1 MEKVKENILIREP
14 LSLRWLVLGAL
25 SCALAAFALLAAGDL
40 LPEPL
45 TQAAEPTSFI
55 AENAHKHLV
64 TLTSIGPRVAGSY
77 ENEVLAVGVLV
88 GALRE
93 IAAGASPHHILEID
107 VHTASGAFSLS
118 FLDGMNNVY
127 RDVQSVVA
135 RLSARGGRPP
145 PASRRNALLINC
157 HFDTVPDSPGASDD
171 GAGCAV
177 GLETLRALAA
187 APAPHPHDVL
197 LLLNGAEENIMQAS
211 HAFITT
217 HKWAPSV
224 RAFINVEACGAG
236 GREVLF
242 QAGPH
247 DPWIMEVYAHSVPH
261 PFASSLAQEIF
272 ESGLIPADTDF
283 RVFRDFG
290 NLSGVDLAWSANGY
304 VYHTRLDTA
313 DRAPP
318 STLQRTGDNVLA
330 LAKGLLQS
338 GRLSRKV
345 EHTSGQP
352 VFFDALG
359 VGVVLLRSHTA
370 VAVAIAAVAAAVLRV
385 KLHAGLAR
393 DELYMKPGEWPRL
406 VVTALARGVLGALCG
421 LGWAAASGAGLH
433 MLSPLAFYSHPWL
446 LAPLYAVP
454 AVAVAWLATL
464 RLTRRCAPALRGPAG
479 GARARLAGD
488 ALCAAWAALLLLCT
502 LRALR
507 SGLTRRCA
515 PALRGPAG
523 GGARAARGGRAVRR
537 LGRAAAAVHAAGAA
551 LGVSTV
557 AVAWLATLRLTRR
570 CAPALRGPAGGAR
583 ARLAGDAL
591 CAAWAAL
598 LLLCTLRALRSG
610 LADAAVRAGAARP
623 GGRGAR
629 AARGGRAVRRLG
641 RAAAAVHAAGAAL
654 GVSTVAVAWLAT
666 LRLTRRCA
674 PALRGPAG
682 GARARLAGDALC
694 AAWAALLLLCT
705 LRALRSGGSLAGHAE
720 ADAAVRAGAARP
732 GGRGARAARGGRAVR
747 RLGRAAAAVHA
758 AGAALG
764 VSTVAV
770 AWLATLRLTRRCAPA
785 LRGPAGGARARLAGD
800 ALCAAWAALL
810 LLCMLRALRSGFL
823 PALWTVGLAT
833 SGIVAYSLRLRGG
846 AALLCWSVGAA
857 LPALQTGYVA
867 LDALAMFVPIMGR
880 AGPVPHDIVMGVISA
895 SLAMA
900 ACCWLL
906 PLVAVARKPHRLAA
920 AMLALQAV
928 TFAAVLLTPLGNP
941 YSPTRP
947 QRLMVFHTRRTD
959 HVTGK
964 QENLFW
970 MPDLDSNS
978 PHSLDPYVAAF
989 KSAVATSGAECLRWV
1004 YCGAPYYLPARAV
1017 VPRGHAAPAPAPP
1030 LTTLDVQ
1037 LDLHRNPDVLTMNVT
1052 GPSHVVVILS
1062 PVEGVKVSH
1071 YTASGAGGGVPE
1083 TAEPWGSR
1091 ETYFLALHDARLP
1104 APWHLTF
1111 DLELEDGASPPQG
1124 AWVDI
1129 SVAGHSQSGPTK
1141 EAPALKEL
1149 LASLPP
1155 HAAPA
1160 ATGWGVDL
1168 HLYRV

>member
-1 MEKVKENILIREP
+1 MERVKENILIREP

-25 SCALAAFALLAAGDL
+25 SCALAALALLAAGDL

-45 TQAAEPTSFI
+45 TRAAEPTRFI
-55 AENAHKHLV
+55 AENAHGHLV
-64 TLTSIGPRVAGSY
+64 NLTSIGPRVAGSY
-77 ENEVLAVGVLV
+77 GNEVLAVGVLV

-93 IAAGASPHHILEID
+93 IAAGAAAHHILEID

-187 APAPHPHDVL
+187 APAPHPHDVI

-247 DPWIMEVYAHSVPH
+247 DPWIMEVYASSVPH

-304 VYHTRLDTA
+304 VYHTSLDTA

-318 STLQRTGDNVLA
+318 STLQRTGDNVQA

-345 EHTSGQP
+345 ERTAGQP

-359 VGVVLLRSHTA
+359 IGLVLLRSHAA
-370 VAVAIAAVAAAVLRV
+370 VAVAMAAVAAAVLRV

-393 DELYMKPGEWPRL
+393 DELYMKPGQWLRL
-406 VVTALARGVLGALCG
+406 VVTTLGLGLAGALCG
-421 LGWAAASGAGLH
+421 LGWAAVSGAVLH
-433 MLSPLAFYSHPWL
+433 AAAALAFYSDPWL
-446 LAPLYAVP
+446 LAPLYAGP
-454 AVAVAWLATL
+454 AVAVWWLATL
-464 RLTRRCAPALRGPAG
+464 RLTRHLAPALRGW
-479 GARARLAGD
+479 ARARLAGD
-488 ALCAAWAALLLLCT
+488 ALCVAWAALLLLCT

-507 SGLTRRCA
+507 SG
-515 PALRGPAG
+515 
-523 GGARAARGGRAVRR
+523 
-537 LGRAAAAVHAAGAA
+537 
-551 LGVSTV
+551 
-557 AVAWLATLRLTRR
+557 
-570 CAPALRGPAGGAR
+570 
-583 ARLAGDAL
+583 
-591 CAAWAAL
+591 
-598 LLLCTLRALRSG
+598 
-610 LADAAVRAGAARP
+610 
-623 GGRGAR
+623 
-629 AARGGRAVRRLG
+629 
-641 RAAAAVHAAGAAL
+641 
-654 GVSTVAVAWLAT
+654 
-666 LRLTRRCA
+666 
-674 PALRGPAG
+674 
-682 GARARLAGDALC
+682 
-694 AAWAALLLLCT
+694 
-705 LRALRSGGSLAGHAE
+705 
-720 ADAAVRAGAARP
+720 
-732 GGRGARAARGGRAVR
+732 
-747 RLGRAAAAVHA
+747 
-758 AGAALG
+758 
-764 VSTVAV
+764 
-770 AWLATLRLTRRCAPA
+770 
-785 LRGPAGGARARLAGD
+785 
-800 ALCAAWAALL
+800 
-810 LLCMLRALRSGFL
+810 FI
-823 PALWTVGLAT
+823 PALWTVGLSTCGLVAYSLRLRGGAALLCWSVGAALPALQT
-833 SGIVAYSLRLRGG
+833 GYVALDALTMFVPIMGRAGPVPHDVRLSTCGLVAYSLRLRGG

-880 AGPVPHDIVMGVISA
+880 AGPVPHDGCPLAASWRTRCGTALLCWSVGAALPALQTGYVALDALAMFVPIMGRAGPVPHDGCPLAASWRTRCGTALLCWSVGAALPALQTGYVALDALTMFVPIMGRAGPVPHDGCPLAASWRTRCGAALLCWSVGAALPALQTGYVALDALTMFVPIMGRAGPVPHDGCPLAASWRTRCGAALLCWSVGAALPALQTGYVALDALTMFVPIMGRAGPVPHDIVMAVVSA

-900 ACCWLL
+900 GCSWLL
-906 PLVAVARKPHRLAA
+906 PLVVVARRPHRLVAA
-920 AMLALQAV
+920 ILVLQAV
-928 TFAAVLLTPLGNP
+928 TLAAVLLTPLGNP

-959 HVTGK
+959 HVTGS
-964 QENLFW
+964 QEHLFW
-970 MPDLDSNS
+970 LPDLDTNS

-989 KSAVATSGAECLRWV
+989 KSAVPTSDTECTRWV

-1017 VPRGHAAPAPAPP
+1017 VPRGHAASAPSPP
-1030 LTTLDVQ
+1030 LTKIDVQ
-1037 LDLHRNPDVLTMNVT
+1037 LKLERNPDVFRMNVT

-1062 PVEGVKVSH
+1062 PVEGVKVSR
-1071 YTASGAGGGVPE
+1071 YTASGAGGGVPRP
-1083 TAEPWGSR
+1083 AQPWGSR
-1091 ETYFLALHDARLP
+1091 ETYFLALHDARKP
-1104 APWHLTF
+1104 AVWHLAF
-1111 DLELEDGASPPQG
+1111 HLELEDGASPPKG

-1129 SVAGHSQSGPTK
+1129 SVAGHSLSGPTK

-1155 HAAPA
+1155 HTAPA

>member
-1 MEKVKENILIREP
+1 
-14 LSLRWLVLGAL
+14 
-25 SCALAAFALLAAGDL
+25 AA
-40 LPEPL
+40 EPL
-45 TQAAEPTSFI
+45 TQAAEPTRFI

-64 TLTSIGPRVAGSY
+64 NLTSIGPRVAGSY

-93 IAAGASPHHILEID
+93 IAAGAAPHHIIEID

-145 PASRRNALLINC
+145 PASRRNALLINS

-187 APAPHPHDVL
+187 TPAPHAHDVI

-247 DPWIMEVYAHSVPH
+247 DPWIMEVYASSVPH

-345 EHTSGQP
+345 ERTAGQP

-359 VGVVLLRSHTA
+359 VGLVLLRSHSA

-393 DELYMKPGEWPRL
+393 DELYLKPGEWPCL
-406 VVTALARGVLGALCG
+406 VVTTLALGLVGALCG
-421 LGWAAASGAGLH
+421 LCWAAASGAVLH
-433 MLSPLAFYSHPWL
+433 ATAALAFYSDPWL
-446 LAPLYAVP
+446 LAPLYAGP
-454 AVAVAWLATL
+454 AVAVCWLATL
-464 RLTRRCAPALRGPAG
+464 RLTRHVAPTLRGW
-479 GARARLAGD
+479 ARARLAGD
-488 ALCAAWAALLLLCT
+488 ALCVWWAVLLLLCT

-507 SGLTRRCA
+507 SG
-515 PALRGPAG
+515 
-523 GGARAARGGRAVRR
+523 
-537 LGRAAAAVHAAGAA
+537 
-551 LGVSTV
+551 
-557 AVAWLATLRLTRR
+557 
-570 CAPALRGPAGGAR
+570 
-583 ARLAGDAL
+583 
-591 CAAWAAL
+591 
-598 LLLCTLRALRSG
+598 
-610 LADAAVRAGAARP
+610 
-623 GGRGAR
+623 
-629 AARGGRAVRRLG
+629 
-641 RAAAAVHAAGAAL
+641 
-654 GVSTVAVAWLAT
+654 
-666 LRLTRRCA
+666 
-674 PALRGPAG
+674 
-682 GARARLAGDALC
+682 
-694 AAWAALLLLCT
+694 
-705 LRALRSGGSLAGHAE
+705 
-720 ADAAVRAGAARP
+720 
-732 GGRGARAARGGRAVR
+732 
-747 RLGRAAAAVHA
+747 
-758 AGAALG
+758 
-764 VSTVAV
+764 
-770 AWLATLRLTRRCAPA
+770 
-785 LRGPAGGARARLAGD
+785 
-800 ALCAAWAALL
+800 
-810 LLCMLRALRSGFL
+810 FI
-823 PALWTVGLAT
+823 PALWTVGLST
-833 SGIVAYSLRLRGG
+833 SGIVAYLLRLRGG
-846 AALLCWSVGAA
+846 AALLCWNVGAL

-867 LDALAMFVPIMGR
+867 LDALTMFVPIMGR
-880 AGPVPHDIVMGVISA
+880 AGPVPHDIVMGVVSA

-900 ACCWLL
+900 ACSWLL
-906 PLVAVARKPHRLAA
+906 PLLSVARKPHRLAV
-920 AMLALQAV
+920 AMLVLQAV
-928 TFAAVLLTPLGNP
+928 ALVAVLLTPLGNP

-964 QENLFW
+964 QEYLYW

-978 PHSLDPYVAAF
+978 PHSLDPYVPLF
-989 KSAVATSGAECLRWV
+989 KSAIPTSPSSCARWV

-1017 VPRGHAAPAPAPP
+1017 VPRGHAAPARAPP
-1030 LTTLDVQ
+1030 LTALHAQ
-1037 LDLHRNPDVLTMNVT
+1037 LRLQAETDRAVLRINVT
-1052 GPSHVVVILS
+1052 GPSHVVSVYKHPDVPL
-1062 PVEGVKVSH
+1062 VLRALGVLRRAVLPAGARRGAARTRRARARAAAH
-1071 YTASGAGGGVPE
+1071 RAARAAAAAGGDRP
-1083 TAEPWGSR
+1083 R
-1091 ETYFLALHDARLP
+1091 R
-1104 APWHLTF
+1104 
-1111 DLELEDGASPPQG
+1111 
-1124 AWVDI
+1124 
-1129 SVAGHSQSGPTK
+1129 
-1141 EAPALKEL
+1141 
-1149 LASLPP
+1149 
-1155 HAAPA
+1155 AA
-1160 ATGWGVDL
+1160 D
-1168 HLYRV
+1168 

>member
-1 MEKVKENILIREP
+1 MVHESYEKQRFRQLMKSLQQDYEMVEKVKENILIREP

-25 SCALAAFALLAAGDL
+25 SCVLAALALLAAGDL

-55 AENAHKHLV
+55 AENAHIHLV
-64 TLTSIGPRVAGSY
+64 NLTSIGPRVAGSY

-93 IAAGASPHHILEID
+93 IAAGAAPHHILEID

-247 DPWIMEVYAHSVPH
+247 DPWIMEVYASSVPH

-318 STLQRTGDNVLA
+318 ATLQRTGDNVLA

-345 EHTSGQP
+345 ERTAGQP

-359 VGVVLLRSHTA
+359 VGLVLLRSHAA
-370 VAVAIAAVAAAVLRV
+370 VAVAVAALAAAALRI

-393 DELYMKPGEWPRL
+393 DELYMKPGEWLRHVATTL
-406 VVTALARGVLGALCG
+406 VLGSVAALCG
-421 LGWAAASGAGLH
+421 LGWAAASGAVLH
-433 MLSPLAFYSHPWL
+433 ASAALAFYSDPWL
-446 LAPLYAVP
+446 LAPLYAGPATTLVLGSVAALCGLGWAAASGAVLHASAALAFYSDPWLLAPLYAGPATTLVLGSVAALCGLGWAAASGAVLHASAALAFYSDPWLLAPLYAGPATTLVLGSVAALCGLGWAAASGAVLHASAALAFYSDPWLLAPLYAGPATTLVLGSVAALCGLGWAAASGAVLHASAALTFYSDPWLLAPLYAGPATTLVLGSVAALCGLGWAAASGAVLHASAALAFYSDPWLLAPLYAAP
-454 AVAVAWLATL
+454 AVAVWWLATL
-464 RLTRRCAPALRGPAG
+464 RLARGRRVALACRGWK
-479 GARARLAGD
+479 RARLAGD
-488 ALCAAWAALLLLCT
+488 ALCGGWAALLLLCT
-502 LRALR
+502 L
-507 SGLTRRCA
+507 T
-515 PALRGPAG
+515 
-523 GGARAARGGRAVRR
+523 
-537 LGRAAAAVHAAGAA
+537 
-551 LGVSTV
+551 
-557 AVAWLATLRLTRR
+557 
-570 CAPALRGPAGGAR
+570 
-583 ARLAGDAL
+583 
-591 CAAWAAL
+591 
-598 LLLCTLRALRSG
+598 
-610 LADAAVRAGAARP
+610 
-623 GGRGAR
+623 
-629 AARGGRAVRRLG
+629 
-641 RAAAAVHAAGAAL
+641 
-654 GVSTVAVAWLAT
+654 
-666 LRLTRRCA
+666 
-674 PALRGPAG
+674 
-682 GARARLAGDALC
+682 
-694 AAWAALLLLCT
+694 
-705 LRALRSGGSLAGHAE
+705 
-720 ADAAVRAGAARP
+720 
-732 GGRGARAARGGRAVR
+732 
-747 RLGRAAAAVHA
+747 
-758 AGAALG
+758 
-764 VSTVAV
+764 
-770 AWLATLRLTRRCAPA
+770 
-785 LRGPAGGARARLAGD
+785 
-800 ALCAAWAALL
+800 
-810 LLCMLRALRSGFL
+810 ALRSGFI
-823 PALWTVGLAT
+823 PALWTVGLSA
-833 SGIVAYSLRLRGG
+833 SSIAAYLLRLRGG

-867 LDALAMFVPIMGR
+867 LDALTMFVPIMGR
-880 AGPVPHDIVMGVISA
+880 AGPVPHDIVMAVVSA

-900 ACCWLL
+900 ACSWLL
-906 PLVAVARKPHRLAA
+906 PLVSVARKLHRLA
-920 AMLALQAV
+920 LAILVLQAV
-928 TFAAVLLTPLGNP
+928 TLAAVLLTPLGNP

-959 HVTGK
+959 HVTGT
-964 QENLFW
+964 QENLYW

-989 KSAVATSGAECLRWV
+989 KSAVPTSAAECSRWV

-1017 VPRGHAAPAPAPP
+1017 VPRGHSAPAPEPP
-1030 LTTLDVQ
+1030 LTKIDVQ
-1037 LDLHRNPDVLTMNVT
+1037 LKLERNPNVFRMNVT

-1062 PVEGVKVSH
+1062 PWEGVKVSH
-1071 YTASGAGGGVPE
+1071 YTASGAGGGVPR
-1083 TAEPWGSR
+1083 TAEPRGAR
-1091 ETYFLALHDARLP
+1091 ETYFLALHDARAP

-1111 DLELEDGASPPQG
+1111 DLELEDGASPPKD